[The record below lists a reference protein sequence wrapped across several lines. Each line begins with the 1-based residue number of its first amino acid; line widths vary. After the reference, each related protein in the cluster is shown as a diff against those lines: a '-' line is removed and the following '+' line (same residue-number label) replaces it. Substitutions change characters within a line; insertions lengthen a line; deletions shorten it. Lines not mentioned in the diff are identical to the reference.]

1 MKLVKFLTTVN
12 HDNEEYQI
20 NEIVDIEDNAVISI
34 NEAQFNGLVKV
45 KAIRLLTD
53 EETEFHTFKE
63 SPKEI
68 LLKNDQLDQKENDTQ
83 ASADSEK
90 KPGNK
95 KSENKDSENSEAQGD
110 K

>member
-68 LLKNDQLDQKENDTQ
+68 LLKNDQLDQKENDTCGTHVAHVRTLDGQ
-83 ASADSEK
+83 PNMPVIDGHK
-90 KPGNK
+90 KPY
-95 KSENKDSENSEAQGD
+95 Q
-110 K
+110 